1 MEMNLFTIKQMEA
14 VYWLHRLGS
23 FNATSEK
30 LHATQSTISKRVQE
44 FERSFGAKIFERTNK
59 GVYLTRLG
67 HSLFP
72 IVAQMMELHGQ
83 IAMLAGGNED
93 YAGTYRMGVSEIVAL
108 SWLPDLIA
116 AIHAAYPRLSLEPQV
131 DLSIPLIEQLD
142 SHELDM
148 VILPRMPALAGF
160 TSEIL
165 GQIECAWLCSPQL
178 LKETDETS
186 LEVLQ
191 DYPFLMQSEGSAI
204 TEFLRSFFARMGI
217 RGNRVLR
224 SNSALALAEMAKAG
238 IGVTYLPKEFFRP
251 EIESGVLHK
260 LDFQIEVPALT
271 YVAAF
276 HKNDDDTLSPR
287 IASMAQ
293 SSFRASKAPVAP
305 KVI

>member
-1 MEMNLFTIKQMEA
+1 MFTIKQMEA

-44 FERSFGAKIFERTNK
+44 FERSFGAKVFERTNK

-165 GQIECAWLCSPQL
+165 GQIECAWLCSP
-178 LKETDETS
+178 
-186 LEVLQ
+186 
-191 DYPFLMQSEGSAI
+191 AI
-204 TEFLRSFFARMGI
+204 IER
-217 RGNRVLR
+217 NR
-224 SNSALALAEMAKAG
+224 
-238 IGVTYLPKEFFRP
+238 
-251 EIESGVLHK
+251 
-260 LDFQIEVPALT
+260 
-271 YVAAF
+271 
-276 HKNDDDTLSPR
+276 
-287 IASMAQ
+287 
-293 SSFRASKAPVAP
+293 
-305 KVI
+305 